1 MMFKK
6 LFKAALV
13 IGSSVF
19 WICAAGAQTPNI
31 TGNEFQTQQAGK
43 TAVGTVNMT
52 INGSNQAVPVN
63 GSTPLPVQVI
73 GGGGGGGGLSVTDQA
88 AWTAGTSQFTPGGG
102 FYNSSQQTLT
112 SGQQGTFALSPYRSL
127 FVDTPTTN
135 SNLYTLLAA
144 IPTAISA
151 NAVTVPLGVYQAG
164 GSVYSAVGGTGNALL
179 TGTAIAASA
188 SAHTLTG
195 YSFDN
200 TGNNASTYIQ
210 FFDVAAG
217 SVTLGTTVPK
227 FVVAVPAGGY
237 VDDPQMSGVTF
248 STAVTVAATTTRTGS
263 TPPASGVAATVFYK

>member
-1 MMFKK
+1 MKMMFKK

-188 SAHTLTG
+188 SAHGQATIKTEV
-195 YSFDN
+195 N
-200 TGNNASTYIQ
+200 TRNALEESAKNQ
-210 FFDVAAG
+210 KAA
-217 SVTLGTTVPK
+217 
-227 FVVAVPAGGY
+227 
-237 VDDPQMSGVTF
+237 
-248 STAVTVAATTTRTGS
+248 AASATPITTRAGAGDGPSARTQRDGDR
-263 TPPASGVAATVFYK
+263 